1 MNETHF
7 KGYFIT
13 FAILL
18 GLAALNVFVSTAD
31 IGGFNTAIILTVASV
46 QALILMAFFMH
57 LRESPKFIW
66 VVVASGFVFVGV
78 LAFYVVADNH
88 GRATMVR
95 PPQTWELPEKVT
107 LPATHKPEAGHHAP
121 AAEAHK

>member
-1 MNETHF
+1 MKETHL
-7 KGYFIT
+7 KGYFLT

-18 GLAALNVFVSTAD
+18 GLAFVNVFVSTANV
-31 IGGFNTAIILTVASV
+31 GGFNTAIILTVASV
-46 QALILMAFFMH
+46 QALVLMAFFMH

-78 LAFYVVADNH
+78 LALYVVADNH

-95 PPQTWELPEKVT
+95 PPQAWELPEKVT
-107 LPATHKPEAGHHAP
+107 MPALPNSDAAHHAT